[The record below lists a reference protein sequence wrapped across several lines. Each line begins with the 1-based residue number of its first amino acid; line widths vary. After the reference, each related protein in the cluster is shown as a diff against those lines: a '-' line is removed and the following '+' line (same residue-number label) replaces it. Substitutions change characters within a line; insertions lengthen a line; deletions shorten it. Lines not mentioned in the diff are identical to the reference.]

1 MIDRIMIALQASKQ
15 RPNYW
20 IAILLP
26 IYFATSQ
33 LYLRSQ
39 AGPFWQWNLLDP
51 SYFYLFDGLNLLNGD
66 TPGHIYHPGVTVH
79 AFNAILIWLH
89 ELITSDRALRLA
101 FLEPERY
108 LYFLSDAVIILN
120 SLALVIVGIIGHKIF
135 RSWLPALVCQL
146 APFTSSIILK
156 HAFLPKPEA
165 LLVFSTIAIIS
176 LSLLALRE
184 ALSSSGQKLNLFRF
198 ISSLDS
204 RFVVCRV
211 DGQNFGLRWFLRVS
225 AFCPNQLCYSLYGLC
240 FFP

>member
-1 MIDRIMIALQASKQ
+1 MIALQASKQ
-15 RPNYW
+15 QPKYW

-26 IYFATSQ
+26 IYFATIQ
-33 LYLRSQ
+33 FYLRSQ

-89 ELITSDRALRLA
+89 ELITSDHALRLA
-101 FLEPERY
+101 LLEPERY

-120 SLALVIVGIIGHKIF
+120 SLALVIVGLIGHRVF
-135 RSWLPALVCQL
+135 GSWLPALVCQL

-165 LLVFSTIAIIS
+165 LLTT
-176 LSLLALRE
+176 
-184 ALSSSGQKLNLFRF
+184 
-198 ISSLDS
+198 
-204 RFVVCRV
+204 
-211 DGQNFGLRWFLRVS
+211 
-225 AFCPNQLCYSLYGLC
+225 
-240 FFP
+240 